1 MLSGHIT
8 PQDLLADRRRSAAR
22 RRRAALVLVALL
34 VAGAAAAPRALAAAP
49 YVLHADVDYDLGS
62 PVSPAAHN
70 RLDLFVPRGPALR
83 PRRPSS
89 QRRPVVVYVH
99 GGGWQAGDKRRVGHK
114 ARLFTSAGYLFAS
127 VNYRLSPSV
136 RGLPAPDRVRFPDHP
151 HDVGEALGWLTR
163 NVRRFGGD
171 PDRLVLVGHSA
182 GAHLASL
189 VGVDP
194 SFGSAYGVPAR
205 AVRGVVSL
213 DTATFDVA
221 AKADPARNRRPQ
233 LFWNAFGT
241 PREEA
246 ADPRWASASPIS
258 LADRGDPAFLLV
270 TQRRPS
276 RVAENRAMLRALGNR
291 RSDSLVSV
299 PLDHAGIN
307 RMLGSPRD
315 TTRETAAVMAFVGA
329 LVGRAR

>member
-1 MLSGHIT
+1 M
-8 PQDLLADRRRSAAR
+8 RSAHNTPEDRARAVVR
-22 RRRAALVLVALL
+22 RRRALLGLVALL
-34 VAGAAAAPRALAAAP
+34 AAGSVAAPGALAAEP
-49 YVLHADVDYDLGS
+49 YVLHADLDYDLGS

-70 RLDLFVPRGPALR
+70 RLDLFVPRRRALR
-83 PRRPSS
+83 P
-89 QRRPVVVYVH
+89 RRPVVVYVH

-114 ARLFTSAGYLFAS
+114 ARLFTRAGYLFAS

-151 HDVGEALGWLTR
+151 RDLGEALGWLTR
-163 NVRRFGGD
+163 NVRHYGGD
-171 PDRLVLVGHSA
+171 PDRLVLIGHSA

-205 AVRGVVSL
+205 SVRGVVSL
-213 DTATFDVA
+213 DTAAFDVA
-221 AKADPARNRRPQ
+221 AGADPARSPRPR

-246 ADPRWASASPIS
+246 ADPRWASASPID

-270 TQRRPS
+270 TERRPT
-276 RVAENRAMLRALGNR
+276 RVAANRAMLRALGDR
-291 RSDSLVSV
+291 RSDSLVAV

-315 TTRETAAVMAFVGA
+315 RTVETDAVMAFVGA
-329 LVGRAR
+329 VLGRARR